1 MPIVKLILIRIA
13 RKWKGSIK
21 DRGNIMTKM
30 TKRRVTLGRVVISS
44 EVYLLIKRLMELQ
57 GETKPLTVI
66 TKAVKNEAKRLKIV

>member
-1 MPIVKLILIRIA
+1 
-13 RKWKGSIK
+13 
-21 DRGNIMTKM
+21 MTKM